1 MVRILFVCLGN
12 ICRSPSAQ
20 GVFQRL
26 VAEQGLTDHIQV
38 DSAGTS
44 SYHVGDAP
52 CRRMQNVARRRG
64 VDLSKQRSRQAT
76 PEHCECF
83 DYLVAMDRANV
94 RDMQWLCPDG
104 QQQKISLLLEYAPHL
119 GVSDVPDPYYSTG
132 EAERAFDLI
141 EEAAAALLEQIKRQ
155 KLGS

>member
-1 MVRILFVCLGN
+1 MVKVLFVCLGN
-12 ICRSPSAQ
+12 ICRSPTAQ

-26 VAEQGLTDHIQV
+26 AAKQGLADQVQV

-52 CRRMQNVARRRG
+52 CRRMQNVAHRRG
-64 VDLSKQRSRQAT
+64 IDLSWQRSRQVT
-76 PEHCECF
+76 PSDCERF
-83 DYLVAMDRANV
+83 DYLVAMDRANL

-104 QQQKISLLLEYAPHL
+104 QQRKVSLLLDYAPHL
-119 GVSDVPDPYYSTG
+119 GISDVPDPYYSTG

>member
-1 MVRILFVCLGN
+1 MVKILFVCLGN
-12 ICRSPSAQ
+12 ICRSPTAE

-26 VAEQGLTDHIQV
+26 VDDQGLSDQFQI

-64 VDLSKQRSRQAT
+64 IDLSKQRSRQAT
-76 PEHCECF
+76 PSDCERF

-94 RDMQWLCPDG
+94 REMAWLCPDG

-132 EAERAFDLI
+132 EGERAFDLI
-141 EEAAAALLEQIKRQ
+141 AEASVALLEYVKGRE
-155 KLGS
+155 LDA

>member
-1 MVRILFVCLGN
+1 MLKILFVCLGN
-12 ICRSPSAQ
+12 ICRSPT
-20 GVFQRL
+20 
-26 VAEQGLTDHIQV
+26 AEGIFKRMVDKQGLADQIYI

-52 CRRMQNVARRRG
+52 CSRMQNVARRRG
-64 VDLSKQRSRQAT
+64 IDLSKQRSRQAT
-76 PEHCECF
+76 PDDCDRF

-94 RDMQWLCPDG
+94 RDLEWLCPDG

-119 GVSDVPDPYYSTG
+119 GVTDVPDPYYSTG

-141 EEAAAALLEQIKRQ
+141 EEAAEALLEHIKRQ
-155 KLGS
+155 DLGT

>member
-64 VDLSKQRSRQAT
+64 IDLSKQRSRQAT
-76 PEHCECF
+76 PSDCERF

-141 EEAAAALLEQIKRQ
+141 EEAAAALLEHIKRRE
-155 KLGS
+155 LGS